1 MKKVSK
7 INELIQKA
15 TKDNYFDSFYEWDS
29 YDKNYD
35 FPVYRL
41 HIGSKIYVWKLPK
54 IIESNN
60 TEKNNNNKKILN
72 EYLLEAIWFNGMYND
87 PEAIKERLNN
97 PKKRKWSG
105 KRFSVKAVS
114 NEGNF

>member
-7 INELIQKA
+7 INDLIQKA

-41 HIGSKIYVWKLPK
+41 HIGSKIYVWKL
-54 IIESNN
+54 EEFREYFDR
-60 TEKNNNNKKILN
+60 EKAKKEELV
-72 EYLLEAIWFNGMYND
+72 D
-87 PEAIKERLNN
+87 
-97 PKKRKWSG
+97 
-105 KRFSVKAVS
+105 SVFAELIVNAK
-114 NEGNF
+114 

>member
-7 INELIQKA
+7 INDLIQKA

-41 HIGSKIYVWKLPK
+41 HIGSKIYVWKL
-54 IIESNN
+54 E
-60 TEKNNNNKKILN
+60 EFN
-72 EYLLEAIWFNGMYND
+72 EYFDREKAK
-87 PEAIKERLNN
+87 KEELVD
-97 PKKRKWSG
+97 
-105 KRFSVKAVS
+105 SVFAELIVNAK
-114 NEGNF
+114 